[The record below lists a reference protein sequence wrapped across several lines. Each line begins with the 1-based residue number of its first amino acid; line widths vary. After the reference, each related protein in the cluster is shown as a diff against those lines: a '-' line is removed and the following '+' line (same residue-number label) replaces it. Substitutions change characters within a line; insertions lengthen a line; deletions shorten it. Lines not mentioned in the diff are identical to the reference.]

1 MARRMASVAPAL
13 AFLSTGIAA
22 CGSGAPPAATSSETT
37 TPTATAT
44 PLPTSLF
51 PSGGII
57 TGSPSAS
64 SSAPV
69 LVIPQFGVQMTFSG
83 QLGTVTYSIDS
94 SQNGSKHDQSGTP
107 FIVDGTIEV
116 ATARYSAMPCA
127 ATSPDEATITV
138 FTANA
143 GSLNLNG
150 PTAWVT
156 AGSKLLGFTAGQSTC
171 ALAEQNTE
179 IPLLQQMMLSA
190 KAV

>member
-1 MARRMASVAPAL
+1 MAREGGWVAPAAAL
-13 AFLSTGIAA
+13 LTAGLAA
-22 CGSGAPPAATSSETT
+22 CGSSAPATATSS
-37 TPTATAT
+37 PVATAS
-44 PLPTSLF
+44 PSPTSLF
-51 PSGGII
+51 PSGGLI
-57 TGSPSAS
+57 TGLPSAS

-69 LVIPQFGVQMTFSG
+69 LVIPQFGLQMNFSG

-94 SQNGSKHDQSGTP
+94 SQNGSKQDQSGTP
-107 FIVDGTIEV
+107 FTVKGTIEL
-116 ATARYSAMPCA
+116 ATARYAAMACA

-143 GSLNLNG
+143 ASLNLNG

-156 AGSKLLGFTAGQSTC
+156 AGSNLLGFTAGQSAC
-171 ALAEQNTE
+171 AVAEQSTE